1 MGKVNKKAFGLN
13 HSHGTKGPF
22 QKIME
27 MVKGWEKLFAWTK
40 KFLEHVKNDMKSMSS
55 ESMVKYTKKVV
66 EKNQVKEEV
75 VFHENIRK

>member
-1 MGKVNKKAFGLN
+1 
-13 HSHGTKGPF
+13 
-22 QKIME
+22 ME

-66 EKNQVKEEV
+66 EKNQVKKEV
-75 VFHENIRK
+75 IFHENIRK

>member
-1 MGKVNKKAFGLN
+1 
-13 HSHGTKGPF
+13 
-22 QKIME
+22 
-27 MVKGWEKLFAWTK
+27 
-40 KFLEHVKNDMKSMSS
+40 MKSMSS